1 MAKDYDYRDI
11 QNALNHKR
19 QQQETTP
26 FKDAE
31 IAALKNQVGA
41 LRDQVR
47 SMIAQL
53 QESDRRLRE
62 EMRHHNDLY
71 KALEARKAFDD
82 WLKEVYPET
91 IEQYKAAMK
100 LVEFMEDP
108 PKPEP
113 NPFGRWSTWGSDS
126 TLIERFKQQWF
137 VEDEAEKERIRNM
150 KWFDEFTKG
159 K

>member
-11 QNALNHKR
+11 QDALDRKR

-108 PKPEP
+108 PKPESGGFTRG
-113 NPFGRWSTWGSDS
+113 NYWGSS
-126 TLIERFKQQWF
+126 LVERFKQQWF
-137 VEDEAEKERIRNM
+137 VEGEIEKAKIEAEAKMAQAR
-150 KWFDEFTKG
+150 TLG
-159 K
+159 KK